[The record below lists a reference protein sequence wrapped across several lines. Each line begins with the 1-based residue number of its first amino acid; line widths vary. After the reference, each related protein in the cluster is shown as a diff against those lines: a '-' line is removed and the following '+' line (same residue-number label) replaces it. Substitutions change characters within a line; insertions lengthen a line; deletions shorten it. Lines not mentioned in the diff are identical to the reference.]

1 MIRSLYTAISGM
13 ITQEARQDV
22 ITNNLANANTTGF
35 KGDNL
40 AVKKFDD
47 VLIQNYDKQV
57 GGKNV
62 RNVIGSLSNGAKVDD
77 VNTDFSQGT
86 IENSDSST
94 DFALEGRGFF
104 TVQRANGLE
113 NGTYYTRDGH
123 FHVNM
128 NGILVTDSGDAVMA
142 RDGAGNSTTI
152 DAGNGKLTCDANGNI
167 SIDGVQKYKLQVADF
182 NDYNSLTKVGDNLYQ
197 GAAPTDGT
205 ALVRQNALEKSN
217 INVVSEMVNMMTTMR
232 TFETNQRIVQS
243 IDETLNKVVNEVGSV
258 R

>member
-142 RDGAGNSTTI
+142 RDGSGNSTTI
-152 DAGNGKLTCDANGNI
+152 DAGH
-167 SIDGVQKYKLQVADF
+167 
-182 NDYNSLTKVGDNLYQ
+182 
-197 GAAPTDGT
+197 
-205 ALVRQNALEKSN
+205 
-217 INVVSEMVNMMTTMR
+217 
-232 TFETNQRIVQS
+232 
-243 IDETLNKVVNEVGSV
+243 
-258 R
+258 